1 MTGGPSHE
9 ENLALVAQA
18 NAAGQLAPPT
28 RVRAA
33 CPGCGNTGVIDVR
46 QVMRLQRPGTF
57 SLAGAQAKAPGR
69 IVWVYKCSAC
79 GAEGDAAPK

>member
-1 MTGGPSHE
+1 MTEGPTHE

-18 NAAGQLAPPT
+18 NASGQLAPPT

-33 CPGCGNTGVIDVR
+33 CPSCGKQNVIDVR
-46 QVMRLQRPGTF
+46 QVMRLQPPGTF
-57 SLAGAQAKAPGR
+57 SLAGVQMKAPAR

-79 GAEGDAAPK
+79 GAEGAAAPK